1 MADVIPSQTNP
12 DPGAV
17 ALLPDEIVRRL
28 QDLPHWKVVEGAL
41 QRIHTCHAYLAS
53 LALLN
58 AIGQLAEQYDHHPDL
73 MLNYKRL
80 TVRYW
85 TFRAK
90 GITAL
95 DFEMASRVEALIASL
110 DSEQ

>member
-1 MADVIPSQTNP
+1 MADVIQNQPNP

-17 ALLPDEIVRRL
+17 ALLPDEITQRL
-28 QDLPHWKVVEGAL
+28 QELPHWKVVDGAL

-58 AIGQLAEQYDHHPDL
+58 AIGQLAEQHDHHPDL

-95 DFEMASRVEALIASL
+95 DVEMALRIEALIASL
-110 DSEQ
+110 G

>member
-1 MADVIPSQTNP
+1 
-12 DPGAV
+12 
-17 ALLPDEIVRRL
+17 
-28 QDLPHWKVVEGAL
+28 VVDGAL

-58 AIGQLAEQYDHHPDL
+58 AIGQLAEQHDHHPDL

-95 DFEMASRVEALIASL
+95 DVEMALRIEAVDRESWLRAANIPKGRRKPSRLFDEYKMGGC
-110 DSEQ
+110 